1 MKILDCH
8 EIDGM
13 TALLLDGRLPLT
25 NWRRLVINGA
35 RYEPR
40 LLMDAGQ
47 NVIAIDGKHDLTGR
61 EIEFD

>member
-25 NWRRLVINGA
+25 NWRWLVINGT

-40 LLMDAGQ
+40 LIMDAGK
-47 NVIAIDGKHDLTGR
+47 NVIAIDGKHDLAGG

>member
-13 TALLLDGRLPLT
+13 AALFLDGRLPLT
-25 NWRRLVINGA
+25 NWRWLVINGI

-40 LLMDAGQ
+40 LIMDAGK
-47 NVIAIDGKHDLTGR
+47 NVIAIDDKHDLAGG